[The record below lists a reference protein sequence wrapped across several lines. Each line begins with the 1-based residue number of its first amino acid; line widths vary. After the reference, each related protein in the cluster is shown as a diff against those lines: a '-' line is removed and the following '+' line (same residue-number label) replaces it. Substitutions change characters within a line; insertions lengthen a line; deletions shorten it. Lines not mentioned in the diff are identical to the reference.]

1 MIIEACNLYNDDE
14 MDTRPT
20 AFSVQTTWNHHRV
33 NQKTGEDLSGLVR
46 SCQQAGWSQ
55 MKNQIK
61 PMDVDAGFKATVEW
75 SWGGKESTPVS
86 GSLAVSAN
94 DDKGNYAEITVT
106 QDTNGEGKTTVTAG
120 HEKGDTDK

>member
-1 MIIEACNLYNDDE
+1 MVCARFLYNDQE
-14 MDTRPT
+14 TYTGPA
-20 AFSVQTTWNHHRV
+20 AFSVQTTWNHHRI
-33 NQKTGEDLSGLVR
+33 NQKDGEDLSLLVR
-46 SCQQAGWSQ
+46 GYQKGGWGQ

-106 QDTNGEGKTTVTAG
+106 RDSNGEGKTTVTAG
-120 HEKGDTDK
+120 HEKEDTDK